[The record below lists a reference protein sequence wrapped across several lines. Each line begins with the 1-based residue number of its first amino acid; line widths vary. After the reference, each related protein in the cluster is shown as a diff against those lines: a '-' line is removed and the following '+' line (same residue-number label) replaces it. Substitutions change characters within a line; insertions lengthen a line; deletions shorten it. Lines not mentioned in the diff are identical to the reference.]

1 MTRPNNQICKAHS
14 GLEKGIETL
23 EGNVAELWKKWNSM
37 QRLLFGIFGAAILN
51 LLILIFNLIY
61 K

>member
-1 MTRPNNQICKAHS
+1 MTINNQICKAHS

-23 EGNVAELWKKWNSM
+23 EGSVVELWKKWNGM
-37 QRLLFGIFGAAILN
+37 QRILFAILGAIILN
-51 LLILIFNLIY
+51 LVIAIVNLTV

>member
-1 MTRPNNQICKAHS
+1 MKTNNQICKAHS

-23 EGNVAELWKKWNSM
+23 EGSVVELWKKWNGM
-37 QRLLFGIFGAAILN
+37 QKILFAIFGAIILN
-51 LLILIFNLIY
+51 LVIAIVNLTF